1 MKTLKDLTPQ
11 IRKRIPEYI
20 NSGIE
25 GVFDGVRYKNFNI
38 DAAQKAV
45 NWNYN
50 KCGYRNPVLIVA
62 ENIYELQLIYNYII
76 NDPVIANMIFILY
89 KLKNNMLTIDC
100 GQLRSQLDSQ
110 LRSQFYNQLDSQ
122 LRSQLDSQLRSQLR
136 SQLDSQLDSLLRSQL
151 RSQLCS
157 QLRSQLDSQLDSQLR
172 SQLDSQLRSQFYNQ
186 HDVQAEHQSNYNCS
200 YVYSY
205 LFTLDVYSDCYYQC
219 YKFLKDEFKIPLTI
233 EDEFETCFKLQQESG
248 IYSAIFTK
256 LVCIVSKY
264 PKEIKR
270 NRLYQLHSEST
281 SAVVW
286 GSLTPETTYGCYYWN
301 GINVP
306 AKLIEHPDK
315 ITKKDILSIENAE
328 IRRCFMEKLGA
339 RKYYDIAFNGIIEID
354 SDIDDCGNKMY
365 LYETK
370 QEDDITNK
378 KVQFLEVT
386 CPSTKRVYN
395 IFPPNQT
402 SKNVWEA
409 KASTFNNEKIEIRHG
424 DVGLLNLNKKYIK
437 PIKET

>member
-100 GQLRSQLDSQ
+100 G
-110 LRSQFYNQLDSQ
+110 
-122 LRSQLDSQLRSQLR
+122 
-136 SQLDSQLDSLLRSQL
+136 
-151 RSQLCS
+151 
-157 QLRSQLDSQLDSQLR
+157 QLR